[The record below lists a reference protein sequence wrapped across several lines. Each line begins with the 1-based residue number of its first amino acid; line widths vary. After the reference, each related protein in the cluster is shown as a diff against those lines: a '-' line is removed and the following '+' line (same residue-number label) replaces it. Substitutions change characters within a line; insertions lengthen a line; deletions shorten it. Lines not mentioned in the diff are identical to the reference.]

1 MLRRRIFRPLSTSP
15 RRVCSAV
22 DDLRDDQPWRMG
34 IFERESGMLQGGV
47 AGNGRG
53 RPRGFTDSA
62 NGSTETEEW
71 MVSR

>member
-1 MLRRRIFRPLSTSP
+1 
-15 RRVCSAV
+15 
-22 DDLRDDQPWRMG
+22 MG

-62 NGSTETEEW
+62 NGSTETGVDGVEVEKRKVEW
-71 MVSR
+71 KRR

>member
-1 MLRRRIFRPLSTSP
+1 
-15 RRVCSAV
+15 V